1 LKIIVIDFEEY
12 HFLRVNSTSA
22 VKKIKMNPNKTLLL
36 LLISNI
42 IVMASCTSSP
52 AEKKNHVVRLARL
65 VIDSS
70 QLSNY
75 KTFLKEGIETAVRLE
90 PGVLT
95 LYAVAEKEN
104 PTHITI
110 LEIYA
115 DTAAYEAHLQTP
127 HFIKYK
133 TATKDMVKSLELVA
147 TDPIVPEMKIK

>member
-1 LKIIVIDFEEY
+1 MF
-12 HFLRVNSTSA
+12 SA
-22 VKKIKMNPNKTLLL
+22 VKKIKMKPNETLLL
-36 LLISNI
+36 LLILNI

-52 AEKKNHVVRLARL
+52 AENKNHVVRLAKL

-75 KTFLKEGIETAVRLE
+75 KTFLKEGIETAVRVE

-115 DTAAYEAHLQTP
+115 DTAAYEGHLQTP

-147 TDPIVPEMKIK
+147 TDPIVPDMKIK